1 MTSTQAVR
9 APQRRRSET
18 RPLRQAHRQ
27 ARSSREKH
35 RTASARELRA
45 GSSWEVRS
53 FVGVSLAIAAAF
65 VLVLLYLSLATAVS
79 AAGYEAQR
87 LVAERAELRRQNA
100 LLEIESARLASPAR
114 VEAEAATLGLQRAA
128 QIKVVA
134 AEAVAAAR

>member
-1 MTSTQAVR
+1 M
-9 APQRRRSET
+9 
-18 RPLRQAHRQ
+18 
-27 ARSSREKH
+27 
-35 RTASARELRA
+35 
-45 GSSWEVRS
+45 EVRS